1 MKINSI
7 QLITT
12 TAIMMALIIIL
23 GIFPGIPVGFL
34 PVPIILQNFGIML
47 AGELLGPKR
56 GSLAVIL
63 FLVLVA
69 LGFPFLSGGNGG
81 LASFVGPT
89 GGALLSW
96 LVAPL
101 MIGSV
106 LKLNWWKASWWRE
119 WLVLLLFGVLWINLC
134 EVIWLATFFHFGI
147 IKALLAEMVFL
158 PGDILKASLSV
169 MVARRLRKILPH
181 QFSM

>member
-1 MKINSI
+1 MKTNSI

-12 TAIMMALIIIL
+12 TAIMIALIIIL

-56 GSLAVIL
+56 GSLAVII

-96 LVAPL
+96 
-101 MIGSV
+101 
-106 LKLNWWKASWWRE
+106 WKASWWRE

-134 EVIWLATFFHFGI
+134 EVIWLATLFHFGI